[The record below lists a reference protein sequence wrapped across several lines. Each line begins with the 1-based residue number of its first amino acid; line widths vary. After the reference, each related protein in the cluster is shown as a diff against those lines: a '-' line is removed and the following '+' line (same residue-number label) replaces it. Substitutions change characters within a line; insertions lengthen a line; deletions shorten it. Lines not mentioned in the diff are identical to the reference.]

1 MGQKSILNT
10 LRLNN
15 KNLNLTSNIKNN
27 LSLSIIQIY
36 LNKIFLSKN
45 FILDRNFVLNNKSIL
60 IYHVNIFICF
70 QPLSKYKKK
79 LLKYKK
85 KNLNQI
91 LINKHLN
98 IISKI
103 FNNKFKILKLNLLK
117 FTFKILNIHIEY
129 KLLIKLYFIFKIHI
143 NLFEKRFY
151 FFIDFLKVATL
162 FSSKKITV
170 KTLIFMFSKIFSR
183 LHKRKHSR
191 FLIFIKTLF
200 NFYVS
205 KNFYKGFKL
214 IINGKFGGKTMSS
227 INSLMEGNISI
238 QSLKKN
244 IEYSKIH
251 TYTPYGVYGIKL
263 WVYN

>member
-1 MGQKSILNT
+1 
-10 LRLNN
+10 
-15 KNLNLTSNIKNN
+15 
-27 LSLSIIQIY
+27 
-36 LNKIFLSKN
+36 
-45 FILDRNFVLNNKSIL
+45 
-60 IYHVNIFICF
+60 
-70 QPLSKYKKK
+70 
-79 LLKYKK
+79 
-85 KNLNQI
+85 
-91 LINKHLN
+91 
-98 IISKI
+98 
-103 FNNKFKILKLNLLK
+103 
-117 FTFKILNIHIEY
+117 
-129 KLLIKLYFIFKIHI
+129 
-143 NLFEKRFY
+143 
-151 FFIDFLKVATL
+151 
-162 FSSKKITV
+162 
-170 KTLIFMFSKIFSR
+170 MFSKIFSR